1 MFLFPI
7 QDPKGTCDGSFME
20 RRYFFCADNHGIF
33 LPASHLHLTKSKQ
46 ASSKVPRGE
55 VVLPLVIS
63 KSGQEFC
70 KDDKV
75 FVFDKNGKRISGK
88 VKWAN
93 RRQNI
98 EDHIIGIE
106 TDVRTFKLLC
116 TCMCLLSFENS
127 VLQCISVYN
136 GFLCLSVSHNESI

>member
-1 MFLFPI
+1 MFIFPI
-7 QDPKGTCDGSFME
+7 QVPKGTCDGSFKE
-20 RRYFFCADNHGIF
+20 GRYFLCSNNHGVF
-33 LPASHLHLTKSKQ
+33 LPASHLNLTKSKQ
-46 ASSKVPRGE
+46 ASSKVARGE
-55 VVLPLVIS
+55 VVLPLVKS

-88 VKWAN
+88 VKWAYH
-93 RRQNI
+93 RHNI

-127 VLQCISVYN
+127 VLQ
-136 GFLCLSVSHNESI
+136 